1 MVREDGKLVVKGE
14 DADLG
19 RPVAVV
25 EDMAILATGSESRPD
40 AADVAALLGISRSE
54 DGFFLEKHPKLAP
67 VSTASEG
74 IFLAGACQSPKDIPD
89 TVAQAGAAAAAAL
102 TMMDRGT
109 VTIEPYVSQ
118 VSESLCVAC
127 GLCVEIC
134 PYSAIQLVERRPFE
148 IKAEVNEVLCKGC
161 GLCVAACRGKALSL
175 RGFSDQQLLAEVG
188 ALLWAV

>member
-1 MVREDGKLVVKGE
+1 M
-14 DADLG
+14 
-19 RPVAVV
+19 
-25 EDMAILATGSESRPD
+25 
-40 AADVAALLGISRSE
+40 
-54 DGFFLEKHPKLAP
+54 
-67 VSTASEG
+67 
-74 IFLAGACQSPKDIPD
+74 
-89 TVAQAGAAAAAAL
+89 AQAGAAAAAAL

-118 VSESLCVAC
+118 VNESLCVGC